1 MIFVDISSGLRK
13 KQVQIHRRL
22 RVNPTHSVL
31 TLCSPLTG
39 VKPLKKGRA
48 EDNGASRRS
57 HGRVIIIDSITASV
71 ILSTKL
77 PQSPYHIVI
86 VTTGSRLISAHDD
99 IT

>member
-1 MIFVDISSGLRK
+1 MISVDIRAK
-13 KQVQIHRRL
+13 EEQVQIHRRL
-22 RVNPTHSVL
+22 HVNPTHSVL
-31 TLCSPLTG
+31 TLCSPLTQTG
-39 VKPLKKGRA
+39 VKPLKKGRS
-48 EDNGASRRS
+48 EDNGASHCS

-86 VTTGSRLISAHDD
+86 VTAGSRLISAYDD